1 MTDSNTVT
9 PEDKQHTKVISAH
22 LTLDMLQALRDKDP
36 SLYEEIMAQ
45 NSSKLTAVGDKR
57 ARFANTKQA
66 PYYNRDSAT
75 LMQVYVDKLRSSGD
89 SKILV
94 SLTNFYGI
102 KLNTLYQRVRQ
113 GLYYLEDFMDTPDK
127 DYAKFLSLCVVKT
140 RRPIGVFIAK
150 RWLNADVKNHE
161 LAAKSL
167 IQEIDKHKQTQP
179 APAKEPAKTVTASPV
194 IEEGEGEIFHDA
206 WISDLEDWLDGN
218 KQESFDQSGLNLTLE
233 DQQLVRDMTLGMLLN
248 VLVTGSRIV
257 VSKRKS

>member
-1 MTDSNTVT
+1 MTESNTVT
-9 PEDKQHTKVISAH
+9 PDEKQHTKVISAH
-22 LTLDMLQALRDKDP
+22 LTLEMLQALRDKDP

-57 ARFANTKQA
+57 ARFTNTKQA
-66 PYYNRDSAT
+66 PYYNRDSAV

-127 DYAKFLSLCVVKT
+127 DYARFLSLCVLKT

-167 IQEIDKHKQTQP
+167 IQEIEEHKQKQP
-179 APAKEPAKTVTASPV
+179 SVKEPSVTASPV
-194 IEEGEGEIFHDA
+194 IEEGEIFHDA
-206 WISDLEDWLDGN
+206 WVSELEDWLDGN
-218 KQESFDQSGLNLTLE
+218 KQEPFDRSDLKLTLD

-257 VSKRKS
+257 ISKRKS